1 LDVEVNQTMTRDLVE
16 HVVKETNAGRELGL
30 TRTVEVDLDGD
41 LGLIGISGYFGLSH
55 KTLLDL

>member
-1 LDVEVNQTMTRDLVE
+1 MTRDLVE

-30 TRTVEVDLDGD
+30 ARAVEVDLDGD
-41 LGLIGISGYFGLSH
+41 LGLIGITGYFGLSH